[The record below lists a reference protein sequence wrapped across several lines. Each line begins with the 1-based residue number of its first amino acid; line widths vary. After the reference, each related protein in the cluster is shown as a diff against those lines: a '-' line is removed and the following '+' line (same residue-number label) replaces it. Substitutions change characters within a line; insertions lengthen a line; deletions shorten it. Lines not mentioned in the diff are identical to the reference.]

1 MSTLSFHRRIGPP
14 GTRVLTVAGEADIDT
29 EPALA
34 QALNAAL
41 HDLPVP
47 RALTVDCS
55 GLRFCGC
62 AGLNQLLR
70 VRRAAAEAD
79 VLFALAD
86 LSPQVARLLDLTGTR
101 AVFDVV
107 AAASAVPART
117 RTRGQAGPTGQISWP
132 QGAGEPGPTPDAAP
146 ASTRIGAQVAVL
158 TAQVERQA
166 DAGQWQLS
174 EADTALARTTAT
186 RLQAFVGT
194 AASQEALPGIE
205 RLEYLREALAV
216 LAVGTAH
223 THGQLAWFLGRAA
236 AALAPVLQRRAL
248 EADREHALGTVL
260 PTLEEFTD
268 AENAVRHLDAVL
280 ARTTTHGHS
289 HRRDRSM
296 PRHRSNRTSVA

>member
-1 MSTLSFHRRIGPP
+1 M
-14 GTRVLTVAGEADIDT
+14 RVLAVVGEADLDT

-34 QALNAAL
+34 QALNDAL
-41 HDLPVP
+41 HDPPVP

-70 VRRAAAEAD
+70 IRRAAAEGD
-79 VLFALAD
+79 VSFALAD

-107 AAASAVPART
+107 PAVPAALVTPRRGART
-117 RTRGQAGPTGQISWP
+117 WGRAGPTGQIPRP
-132 QGAGEPGPTPDAAP
+132 QGVGEPAPAPDAAP
-146 ASTRIGAQVAVL
+146 AGTRIGAQVAVL

-166 DAGQWQLS
+166 RAGQWQLS

-186 RLQAFVGT
+186 RLHTFVGT
-194 AASQEALPGIE
+194 AARQETLPGIE

-223 THGQLAWFLGRAA
+223 THGQLAWFLGRAT
-236 AALAPVLQRRAL
+236 AALAPVLQWRAL

-260 PTLEEFTD
+260 PTLKEFTD

-280 ARTTTHGHS
+280 ARTTTHGPTTEAAPARS
-289 HRRDRSM
+289 QAEGTGRARRS
-296 PRHRSNRTSVA
+296 SA